1 MGKPMPAVFF
11 GHGNPMNALLD
22 NAYTQGWAAIGQE
35 IPRPKAVLSISA
47 HWFIPG
53 TSVTAMPAPRTIHD
67 FGGFPPELYQVD
79 YPAPG
84 DQALADR
91 VRDLLAPMP
100 VFRDRSWG
108 LDHGT
113 WTVLRH
119 VFPRAG
125 IPVVQLSMDQRIPL
139 ADHLEIGRK
148 LAPLRDEGVLI
159 MGSGNI
165 THNLRHAMASY
176 QRGESSTPDWAIR
189 FDADVARSAEKH
201 DTDFLIR
208 AVENDDGRMAHPT
221 LDHYLPLLYVA
232 GASGDGDI
240 IRFPITGFDLS
251 SLSMRAIVFG

>member
-1 MGKPMPAVFF
+1 MTKPMPAVFI

-22 NAYTQGWAAIGQE
+22 NVYTRGWVLIGRE
-35 IPRPKAVLSISA
+35 VPRPKAVLSISA
-47 HWFIPG
+47 HWYIPG
-53 TSVTAMPAPRTIHD
+53 TSVTSMPAPRTIHD
-67 FGGFPPELYQVD
+67 FGGFPAELYQIR

-91 VRDLLAPMP
+91 VRDLLAPMH

-119 VFPRAG
+119 VFPRAD
-125 IPVVQLSMDQRIPL
+125 IPVVQLSMDQRMPP

-159 MGSGNI
+159 VGSGNI

-189 FDADVARSAEKH
+189 FDANVARSAEKH
-201 DTDFLIR
+201 ETDLLIR
-208 AVENDDGRMAHPT
+208 AVGNDDGRMAHPT
-221 LDHYLPLLYVA
+221 HDHFLPLLYVA
-232 GASGDGDI
+232 GASGAGDTV
-240 IRFPITGFDLS
+240 RFPITGFDLS